1 MGDDAMTKFEF
12 LNTLK
17 MALHG
22 QPADKVERTVAE
34 YERRFEQGMA
44 SGSSEAEV
52 ARALGDPWDVAA
64 RAQMPAHERAANGAA
79 KAGRVFISGLGLAIF
94 NLFMIIP
101 AFLYGVMLIL
111 LYVAALACYFG
122 GIVMVAGSFAGV
134 DELAFRVPFEQMV
147 MAGPDELR
155 SGRGARMHLGISDHG
170 IQVEREDDTADTD
183 IVRPSASASSQASSA
198 TSAASAPVA
207 SASSSPAAS
216 LPPAPRIVIEE
227 PDDGR
232 ALQAMRAIGLTLG
245 GILLLL
251 LCGVITRYTWIGLK
265 RYVRMNIS
273 TLREA

>member
-1 MGDDAMTKFEF
+1 MTKFEF

-22 QPADKVERTVAE
+22 QPAGKVERTVAE

-79 KAGRVFISGLGLAIF
+79 KTGRVFISGLGLAIF

-101 AFLYGVMLIL
+101 AFLYGVMLMV

-122 GIVMVAGSFAGV
+122 GIVMTAGSLAGV
-134 DELAFRVPFEQMV
+134 DELAFRVPFEQVV
-147 MAGPDELR
+147 MAGPGELR
-155 SGRGARMHLGISDHG
+155 AGRGARMHVGIGDYG
-170 IQVEREDDTADTD
+170 IQVERDDDAADAD
-183 IVRPSASASSQASSA
+183 IVRPPVSSSPQASSQASSA
-198 TSAASAPVA
+198 TSAASTPVA
-207 SASSSPAAS
+207 SASSSPATSPSAS
-216 LPPAPRIVIEE
+216 RIVFEE

-232 ALQAMRAIGLTLG
+232 TLQTMRAIGLTLG

-273 TLREA
+273 TLQEA